1 MWYFDPTVML
11 LIPAMIF
18 AFYAQGRVRSAY
30 RKYASVRNRRGITGA
45 QAARM
50 ILDNNGLRDVRIEMV
65 NGTLSDHYDPRTRV
79 MRLSPRVYNEPS
91 IASVS
96 IAAHESGHAI
106 QHAELYVP
114 LKLRN
119 GIVPIANV
127 ASMLSW
133 PLMIIGILV
142 ANAGNY
148 AKGNL
153 IMDIGILFFA
163 SVVLFHAV
171 TLPVEFNASSRAVK
185 QLEHLGIVYEEERS
199 GARRVLSAA
208 AMTYVA
214 ALATAVANLLRLLV
228 LRERNQ

>member
-1 MWYFDPTVML
+1 MWYFDSTIIL
-11 LIPAMIF
+11 LIPAILF
-18 AFYAQGRVRSAY
+18 AVYAQSRVSSAY
-30 RKYASVRNRRGITGA
+30 KKYAGIRNRRGITGS

-65 NGTLSDHYDPRTRV
+65 NGTLADHYDPRKRV

-106 QHAELYVP
+106 QHAEFYLP

-119 GIVPIANV
+119 LIVPVVNF

-133 PLMIIGILV
+133 PLMFIGIV
-142 ANAGNY
+142 MANRGNY
-148 AKGNL
+148 INGNL

-163 SVVLFHAV
+163 FVVVFHAV
-171 TLPVEFNASSRAVK
+171 TLPVEFNASKRAVK
-185 QLEHLGIVYEEERS
+185 QMENLGIVYEEEKS
-199 GARRVLSAA
+199 SARKVLSAA

>member
-1 MWYFDPTVML
+1 
-11 LIPAMIF
+11 
-18 AFYAQGRVRSAY
+18 
-30 RKYASVRNRRGITGA
+30 
-45 QAARM
+45 
-50 ILDNNGLRDVRIEMV
+50 
-65 NGTLSDHYDPRTRV
+65 
-79 MRLSPRVYNEPS
+79 
-91 IASVS
+91 
-96 IAAHESGHAI
+96 
-106 QHAELYVP
+106 
-114 LKLRN
+114 
-119 GIVPIANV
+119 
-127 ASMLSW
+127 MLSW